1 MDAAL
6 FDNLR
11 LELRRGAV
19 VLAVLA
25 ALRAEQYGYTL
36 RKALADH
43 GMAIDDGTLYPLLRR
58 LESQGLL
65 TSEWRETDRRN
76 KRFYRLSAEGSLI
89 LKRLVAE
96 WKGID
101 SSLAGI
107 LKEKRRGPSPS
118 LLARS

>member
-1 MDAAL
+1 
-6 FDNLR
+6 
-11 LELRRGAV
+11 
-19 VLAVLA
+19 
-25 ALRAEQYGYTL
+25 
-36 RKALADH
+36 
-43 GMAIDDGTLYPLLRR
+43 MAIDDGTLYPLLRR

-118 LLARS
+118 LLGRS